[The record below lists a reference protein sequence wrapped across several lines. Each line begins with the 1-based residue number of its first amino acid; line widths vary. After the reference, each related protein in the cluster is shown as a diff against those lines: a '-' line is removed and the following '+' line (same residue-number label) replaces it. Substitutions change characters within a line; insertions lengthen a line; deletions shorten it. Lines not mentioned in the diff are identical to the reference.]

1 MKSFKKFNEDA
12 SFARRSIGTGLL
24 NFAGNVAKSLGTQP
38 IERGARVVTSLA
50 SMKDDFVE
58 RRKRKK
64 AVKQKANETIQKTR
78 DPEADKR
85 VADAAK
91 DPDLEK
97 IGRMEN
103 PNVVDFKK
111 PNKPK
116 K

>member
-1 MKSFKKFNEDA
+1 MKSFKQFNEDA

-38 IERGARVVTSLA
+38 IEKGARIVTSLA

-64 AVKQKANETIQKTR
+64 AIKQNANKTIQNTR
-78 DPEADKR
+78 DPKADRR
-85 VADAAK
+85 VADAMK

>member
-38 IERGARVVTSLA
+38 IEKGARVVTSLA

-64 AVKQKANETIQKTR
+64 AVKQSANKAIQNSR
-78 DPEADKR
+78 DPEADKT
-85 VADAAK
+85 VAGAMK
-91 DPDLEK
+91 DPDL
-97 IGRMEN
+97 
-103 PNVVDFKK
+103 KK
-111 PNKPK
+111 LDQDPPK
-116 K
+116 WD